1 MSGKS
6 VQFIFAGKKSFSTK
20 NVNKTKNKVISPLR
34 FWAIMDIFYKANFFS
49 ISFHR
54 NFFHFKHPSDPNKYY
69 TSRKNDD
76 EQVEK
81 KLKKKIGLDKRIILN
96 LFKKKISQKKLK
108 PFQSEPYILIKL
120 IQKSSEKIKNWKI
133 LIHFSLKASLC
144 CHICKLRN

>member
-1 MSGKS
+1 LIRNIYQIHRRSIANS
-6 VQFIFAGKKSFSTK
+6 DICLESQFNSSSPEKKVFRQK

-54 NFFHFKHPSDPNKYY
+54 KIFHFKHPSDPNKYY

-81 KLKKKIGLDKRIILN
+81 KLKKKKR
-96 LFKKKISQKKLK
+96 S
-108 PFQSEPYILIKL
+108 
-120 IQKSSEKIKNWKI
+120 
-133 LIHFSLKASLC
+133 
-144 CHICKLRN
+144 

>member
-6 VQFIFAGKKSFSTK
+6 VQFIFAEKKKFFRQK
-20 NVNKTKNKVISPLR
+20 NVNKAKNKVISPLR

-81 KLKKKIGLDKRIILN
+81 KLKKKGLDKRIILN
-96 LFKKKISQKKLK
+96 LLQKKD
-108 PFQSEPYILIKL
+108 QSKKVEA
-120 IQKSSEKIKNWKI
+120 
-133 LIHFSLKASLC
+133 FSK
-144 CHICKLRN
+144 